1 LHAAT
6 ALKRLGMAF
15 AGLIVLG
22 AGVVA
27 AMSFFISIDAAR
39 EQTKAEI
46 RAATGLEPIFRGASS
61 VTLFPFGNIS
71 FEDVALGDGNHSP
84 LTAERLIARLRFF
97 PLLLGRVETAEIV
110 LKHPTI
116 AVNIDN
122 TGRSNW
128 TRLLDSLSR
137 AHAPVAR
144 TAPSFSAI
152 RIEDGRISLRD
163 SARHLAEDLHHVELS
178 LAWPAISSS
187 FAVTGRF
194 DWRGQTVDASATL
207 ADFAAALAGKPSGLK
222 IRFAG
227 DAGKIAFDGLI
238 STQPTLKLTGTIA
251 ADSPSLRKAIEWA
264 GSKAPLGAGFEH
276 FALKADTNVV
286 GGTIALSA
294 VNLELD
300 NNRAEGVMAFAVD
313 GRRTL
318 QGTLAA
324 DALDLRPYISAAR
337 FVGADQHE
345 WSDGRISLDGISGFD
360 VDLRLSAAT
369 IQLSNAKLGRTAVAA
384 NLRGGNLAMTIGESQ
399 AFGGVVKGTITLA
412 DYTRGLDIKSQLQF
426 TDVDLEN
433 CLAQLLNL
441 RRLEGKGNL
450 TFSVEGSGDSI
461 LAVTRTLNGTA
472 SLTGTSGA
480 LVGLN
485 VEQLLR
491 RLERR
496 PLSAGAE
503 LHTGRTPFQQIAIGL
518 KITQGKVSVDDVKI
532 EGPAVR
538 LAVAGSASI
547 PARNLDLAGTATL
560 LSSTSDGGFE
570 LPFIV
575 QGSWDDPVVLPDPQ
589 ILIRRSGAAA
599 PLLNAV
605 RNRKARDTVR
615 SAIERLTG
623 QPLAPAAEDA
633 KAQ

>member
-1 LHAAT
+1 
-6 ALKRLGMAF
+6 
-15 AGLIVLG
+15 
-22 AGVVA
+22 
-27 AMSFFISIDAAR
+27 MSFFISIDAAR

-46 RAATGLEPIFRGASS
+46 RVATGLEPIFRGGSS

-71 FEDVALGDGNHSP
+71 FDDVVLGGDGQSP

-97 PLLLGRVETAEIV
+97 PLLLGRIETSEIV
-110 LKHPTI
+110 LERPRI
-116 AVNIDN
+116 AVNIDS

-128 TRLLDSLSR
+128 ARLLDSLSR
-137 AHAPVAR
+137 AHMPTTRA
-144 TAPSFSAI
+144 APSFSAI
-152 RIEDGRISLRD
+152 RIEDGRVVLHD
-163 SARHLAEDLHHVELS
+163 SARDLVENLDHVELS
-178 LAWPAISSS
+178 LAWPGISSS
-187 FAVTGRF
+187 FAATGRF
-194 DWRGQTVDASATL
+194 DWRDQTVDASATL
-207 ADFAAALAGKPSGLK
+207 ADFAVALAGKPTGLK
-222 IRFAG
+222 LRFAG
-227 DAGKIAFDGLI
+227 PSGKIAFEGSI
-238 STQPTLKLTGTIA
+238 STQPTLKIAGTLA
-251 ADSPSLRKAIEWA
+251 ADTPSLRKVMQWA
-264 GSKAPLGAGFEH
+264 GAKAPPGGGFEH
-276 FALKADTNVV
+276 FAVKADTNVV
-286 GGTIALSA
+286 GGTIALSG

-318 QGTLAA
+318 QGTLAS
-324 DALDLRPYISAAR
+324 DALDLRPYISAVR
-337 FVGADQHE
+337 FVTADQRE
-345 WSDGRISLDGISGFD
+345 WSDSHISLDGLSGFD

-369 IQLSNAKLGRTAVAA
+369 VLLSNAKLGRTAIAA

-412 DYTRGLDIKSQLQF
+412 DYTRGLNIKSQLQF
-426 TDVDLEN
+426 TDVDLDN
-433 CLAQLLNL
+433 CLNQLFNL
-441 RRLEGKGNL
+441 RRLEGKGDL
-450 TFSVEGSGDSI
+450 ALSVEGSGESI
-461 LAVTRTLNGTA
+461 LAVTRTLNGSATL
-472 SLTGTSGA
+472 SGTQGA

-503 LHTGRTPFQQIAIGL
+503 LHTGRTPFQHIAIGL
-518 KITQGKVSVDDVKI
+518 KIAQGKVSVDDVKI
-532 EGPAVR
+532 EGPSVR

-547 PARNLDLAGTATL
+547 PARELDLAGTATL
-560 LSSTSDGGFE
+560 LSSTTEGGFE

-605 RNRKARDTVR
+605 RNRRARDTVR
-615 SAIERLTG
+615 SAIEKLTG
-623 QPLAPAAEDA
+623 QPTAPAEDA

>member
-1 LHAAT
+1 MHAAT
-6 ALKRLGMAF
+6 ALKRLGLAF
-15 AGLIVLG
+15 AALIVLG
-22 AGVVA
+22 IGIVT
-27 AMSFFISIDAAR
+27 AMSFFISLDAVR
-39 EQTKAEI
+39 EQTRAEI

-71 FEDVALGDGNHSP
+71 FEDVALGDGARSP

-97 PLLLGRVETAEIV
+97 PLLLGRIETAEIS
-110 LKHPTI
+110 LERPAI
-116 AVNIDN
+116 AVNIDSS
-122 TGRSNW
+122 GRSNW
-128 TRLLDSLSR
+128 TQLLETLSR

-144 TAPSFSAI
+144 KAPSFSAI
-152 RIEDGRISLRD
+152 RVDDGKVIVRD
-163 SARHLAEDLHHVELS
+163 TAHNLVEHLDHVELS

-187 FAVTGRF
+187 FGVTGRF
-194 DWRGQTVDASATL
+194 NWRGQTVDASATL

-222 IRFAG
+222 LRFAG
-227 DAGKIAFDGLI
+227 EAGKIAFDGSI
-238 STQPTLKLTGTIA
+238 STQPTLKLAGTLA
-251 ADSPSLRKAIEWA
+251 ADAKSLRKVLEWT
-264 GSKAPLGAGFEH
+264 GSKPLPGGGFEH

-286 GGTIALSA
+286 GGTIALSG

-324 DALDLRPYISAAR
+324 ETLDLRPYISALR
-337 FVGADQHE
+337 FVSSDQRE
-345 WSDGRISLDGISGFD
+345 WSDSRISLDGVSGFD
-360 VDLRLSAAT
+360 VDLRLSTAT
-369 IQLSNAKLGRTAVAA
+369 ILLSNAKLGRTAVAA

-399 AFGGVVKGTITLA
+399 AFGGTVKGTVTLA
-412 DYTRGLDIKSQLQF
+412 DYTRGIDIKSQLQF
-426 TDVDLEN
+426 TEVDLES
-433 CLAQLLNL
+433 CLAQMFNL

-450 TFSVEGSGDSI
+450 TLAVEGSGDSI
-461 LAVTRTLNGTA
+461 LGVTQTLNGTA
-472 SLTGTSGA
+472 TLTGSSGA
-480 LVGLN
+480 LLGLN

-605 RNRKARDTVR
+605 RNRKTRDTVR
-615 SAIERLTG
+615 SAVERLTG
-623 QPLAPAAEDA
+623 QPQAPAAEDA